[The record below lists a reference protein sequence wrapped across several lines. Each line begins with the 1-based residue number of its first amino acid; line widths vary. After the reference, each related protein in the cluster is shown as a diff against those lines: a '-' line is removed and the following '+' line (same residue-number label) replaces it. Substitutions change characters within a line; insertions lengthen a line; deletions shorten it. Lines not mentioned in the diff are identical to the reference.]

1 MQAAA
6 ISLLLQILLV
16 VLGSLWVRFAIW
28 DFQKKHYFA
37 FGFDVMMFVF
47 NLLNLVN
54 LIF

>member
-1 MQAAA
+1 MQAVV
-6 ISLLLQILLV
+6 IKLLLEILIV
-16 VLGSLWVRFAIW
+16 VVGATWAWFAIW

-47 NLLNLVN
+47 NLITLAN